1 MEQLDKAK
9 TPIWYKT
16 SFMVVFY
23 AVVTSLLMALQL
35 ALHLCLKF
43 NWYTTNPI
51 FRDFING
58 NLVLPMETISWFWM
72 AISAAYIGVDRTAY
86 AIKTANTKRGQA
98 DMGNPAT
105 IRHII
110 FISGLLALESLVCNG
125 LVEADFQLD
134 AFFTAFGTAITF
146 YVAGQK
152 AIKSVKYI
160 DGKLDAN
167 GDGIPDEDQTFDTE
181 KPNDF
186 FDNGHTHPKPP
197 KPPKPHRPVP
207 HHRYAEPILDTIEES
222 EIISKEDVL

>member
-1 MEQLDKAK
+1 MEQLNK

-16 SFMVVFY
+16 SFIVVFY
-23 AVVTSLLMALQL
+23 AVVTSILMVIQL

-43 NWYTTNPI
+43 NWSTTNPI

-58 NLVLPMETISWFWM
+58 NLELPMQTISWFWM

-86 AIKTANTKRGQA
+86 AIKTANTKIGQA
-98 DMGNPAT
+98 DMGDPAT

-110 FISGLLALESLVCNG
+110 VISGLLAVEALICNG

-134 AFFTAFGTAITF
+134 AFFTAFGTSCTF

-167 GDGIPDEDQTFDTE
+167 GDGIPDESQALDDTE
-181 KPNDF
+181 PTDF
-186 FDNGHTHPKPP
+186 FNNGHTNSITK
-197 KPPKPHRPVP
+197 
-207 HHRYAEPILDTIEES
+207 
-222 EIISKEDVL
+222 

>member
-1 MEQLDKAK
+1 MEQLNK

-16 SFMVVFY
+16 SFIVVFY
-23 AVVTSLLMALQL
+23 AVVTAILMVLQL

-43 NWYTTNPI
+43 NWSTTNPI

-58 NLVLPMETISWFWM
+58 NLELPMQTISWFWM

-86 AIKTANTKRGQA
+86 AIKTANTKRGQS
-98 DMGNPAT
+98 DMGDPAT

-110 FISGLLALESLVCNG
+110 FISGLLALEALICNG

-134 AFFTAFGTAITF
+134 AFFTAFGTACTF

-167 GDGIPDEDQTFDTE
+167 GDGIPDEEQELDEKTE
-181 KPNDF
+181 ELEFTKPQS
-186 FDNGHTHPKPP
+186 HKPP
-197 KPPKPHRPVP
+197 MH
-207 HHRYAEPILDTIEES
+207 HHRSAEPELETTEVNIADFS
-222 EIISKEDVL
+222 SKEDVL

>member
-1 MEQLDKAK
+1 MEQLNK

-16 SFMVVFY
+16 SFIVVFY
-23 AVVTSLLMALQL
+23 AVVTSILMVIQL

-43 NWYTTNPI
+43 NWSTTNPI

-58 NLVLPMETISWFWM
+58 NLELPMQTISWFWM
-72 AISAAYIGVDRTAY
+72 AISAAYIGVDRAAY
-86 AIKTANTKRGQA
+86 AIKTANTKIGQA
-98 DMGNPAT
+98 DMGDPAT

-110 FISGLLALESLVCNG
+110 FISGLLALEALICNG

-134 AFFTAFGTAITF
+134 AFFTAFGTSCTF

-167 GDGIPDEDQTFDTE
+167 GDGIPDEDQASYDTE
-181 KPNDF
+181 KLTDF
-186 FDNGHTHPKPP
+186 LDNSHTHPKPHIP
-197 KPPKPHRPVP
+197 SP
-207 HHRYAEPILDTIEES
+207 HHRSAEPISDIIKES
-222 EIISKEDVL
+222 KITSKEEVL

>member
-1 MEQLDKAK
+1 MEQLNK

-16 SFMVVFY
+16 SFIVVFY
-23 AVVTSLLMALQL
+23 AVVTSILMVIQL

-43 NWYTTNPI
+43 NWSTTNPI

-58 NLVLPMETISWFWM
+58 NLELPMQTISWFWM
-72 AISAAYIGVDRTAY
+72 AISAAYIGVDRAAY
-86 AIKTANTKRGQA
+86 AIKTANTKIGQA
-98 DMGNPAT
+98 DMGDPAT

-110 FISGLLALESLVCNG
+110 FISGLLALEALICNG

-134 AFFTAFGTAITF
+134 AFFTAFGTSCTF

-167 GDGIPDEDQTFDTE
+167 GDGIPDEDQASYDTE
-181 KPNDF
+181 MPTDF
-186 FDNGHTHPKPP
+186 FDNSHTYPKL
-197 KPPKPHRPVP
+197 HRPSP
-207 HHRYAEPILDTIEES
+207 HHRSAEPILDIMKES
-222 EIISKEDVL
+222 EITSKKDVL

>member
-1 MEQLDKAK
+1 MEQLNK

-16 SFMVVFY
+16 SFIVVFY
-23 AVVTSLLMALQL
+23 AVVTSILMVIQL

-43 NWYTTNPI
+43 NWSTTNPI

-58 NLVLPMETISWFWM
+58 NLELPMQTISWFWM
-72 AISAAYIGVDRTAY
+72 AISAAYIGVDRAAY
-86 AIKTANTKRGQA
+86 AIKTANTKIGQA
-98 DMGNPAT
+98 DMGDPAT

-110 FISGLLALESLVCNG
+110 FISGLLALEALICNG

-134 AFFTAFGTAITF
+134 AFFTAFGTSCTF

-167 GDGIPDEDQTFDTE
+167 GDGIPDEDQASYDTGG
-181 KPNDF
+181 PTDF
-186 FDNGHTHPKPP
+186 FDNSHTL
-197 KPPKPHRPVP
+197 PKPHRPSP
-207 HHRYAEPILDTIEES
+207 HHRSAEPILDIMKKS
-222 EIISKEDVL
+222 EITSKKDVL

>member
-1 MEQLDKAK
+1 MEQLNK

-16 SFMVVFY
+16 SFIVVFY
-23 AVVTSLLMALQL
+23 AVVTSILMVLQL

-43 NWYTTNPI
+43 NWSTTNPI

-58 NLVLPMETISWFWM
+58 NLELPMQTISWFWM

-86 AIKTANTKRGQA
+86 AIKTANTKRGQS
-98 DMGNPAT
+98 DMGDPAT

-110 FISGLLALESLVCNG
+110 FISGLLALEALICNG

-134 AFFTAFGTAITF
+134 AFFTAFGTACTF

-167 GDGIPDEDQTFDTE
+167 GDGVPDEYQVIDDTE
-181 KPNDF
+181 EPTDF

-197 KPPKPHRPVP
+197 KPHRPIP
-207 HHRYAEPILDTIEES
+207 HHRSAEPILDTIEES
-222 EIISKEDVL
+222 EITSKEDVL

>member
-1 MEQLDKAK
+1 MEQLNK

-16 SFMVVFY
+16 SFIVVFY
-23 AVVTSLLMALQL
+23 ALVTSILMVIQL

-43 NWYTTNPI
+43 NWSTTNPI

-58 NLVLPMETISWFWM
+58 NLELPMQTISWFWM
-72 AISAAYIGVDRTAY
+72 AISAAYIGVDRAAY
-86 AIKTANTKRGQA
+86 AIKTANTKIGQA
-98 DMGNPAT
+98 DMGDPAT

-110 FISGLLALESLVCNG
+110 FISGLLALEALICNG

-134 AFFTAFGTAITF
+134 AFFTAFGTSCTF

-167 GDGIPDEDQTFDTE
+167 GDGIPDEDQTSDDTE
-181 KPNDF
+181 MPTDF
-186 FDNGHTHPKPP
+186 FDNSHTHPKP
-197 KPPKPHRPVP
+197 HRLSP
-207 HHRYAEPILDTIEES
+207 HHRSAEPISDIIKES
-222 EIISKEDVL
+222 EITSKEEVL

>member
-1 MEQLDKAK
+1 MEQLNK

-16 SFMVVFY
+16 SFIVVFY
-23 AVVTSLLMALQL
+23 AIVTSILMVLQL

-43 NWYTTNPI
+43 NWSTTNPI

-58 NLVLPMETISWFWM
+58 NLELPMQTISWFWM

-86 AIKTANTKRGQA
+86 AIKTANTKRGQS
-98 DMGNPAT
+98 DMGDPAT

-110 FISGLLALESLVCNG
+110 FISGLLALEALICNG

-134 AFFTAFGTAITF
+134 AFFTAFGTACTF

-167 GDGIPDEDQTFDTE
+167 GDGIPDEEQELGEE
-181 KPNDF
+181 KEEEELEFTKP
-186 FDNGHTHPKPP
+186 HPHKPP
-197 KPPKPHRPVP
+197 IH
-207 HHRYAEPILDTIEES
+207 HHRSAEPEP
-222 EIISKEDVL
+222 EIAEVNIDDFCSKEDVL

>member
-1 MEQLDKAK
+1 MEQLNK

-16 SFMVVFY
+16 SFIVVFY
-23 AVVTSLLMALQL
+23 AIVTSILMVLQL

-43 NWYTTNPI
+43 NWSTTNPI

-58 NLVLPMETISWFWM
+58 NLELPMQTISWFWM

-86 AIKTANTKRGQA
+86 AIKTANTKRGQS
-98 DMGNPAT
+98 DMGDPAT

-110 FISGLLALESLVCNG
+110 FISGLLALEALICNG

-134 AFFTAFGTAITF
+134 AFFTAFGTACTF

-167 GDGIPDEDQTFDTE
+167 GDGIPDEEQELEEE
-181 KPNDF
+181 KEELEFTKP
-186 FDNGHTHPKPP
+186 HPHNPHKPP
-197 KPPKPHRPVP
+197 IH
-207 HHRYAEPILDTIEES
+207 HHRSAEPEP
-222 EIISKEDVL
+222 EITEVNIDDFCSKEDVL

>member
-1 MEQLDKAK
+1 MEQLNK

-16 SFMVVFY
+16 SFIVVFY
-23 AVVTSLLMALQL
+23 AVVTSILMALQL

-43 NWYTTNPI
+43 NWSTTNPI

-58 NLVLPMETISWFWM
+58 NLELPMQTISWFWM
-72 AISAAYIGVDRTAY
+72 ALSAAYIGVDRTAY
-86 AIKTANTKRGQA
+86 AIKTANTKRGQS
-98 DMGNPAT
+98 DMGDPAT

-110 FISGLLALESLVCNG
+110 FISGLLALEALICNG

-134 AFFTAFGTAITF
+134 AFFTAFGTACTF

-167 GDGIPDEDQTFDTE
+167 GDGIPDEDQAFDDTE
-181 KPNDF
+181 EPTDF
-186 FDNGHTHPKPP
+186 FDNSHTHH
-197 KPPKPHRPVP
+197 KPPKPHKPVP
-207 HHRYAEPILDTIEES
+207 HHRSAEPILDVEED
-222 EIISKEDVL
+222 EIVSKEDVL